1 MDWDQPKKFFLERLH
16 GIIGWIW
23 LALFVLA
30 LLLFALEH
38 SIGWALYAD
47 SAHWGLLTLGVPLL
61 PLGLLTALYGLAMAL
76 FRKQHDVMPYWAW
89 RDMGITLG
97 AFLLLFLYFDWGVSM
112 SGGYP
117 AFLESLRLGLT
128 RLAARLV
135 E

>member
-1 MDWDQPKKFFLERLH
+1 MDWDQPKKTFLERFH
-16 GIIGWIW
+16 GVIGWIW

-30 LLLFALEH
+30 LFLFILEH
-38 SIGWALYAD
+38 YMGRAFYAD

-76 FRKQHDVMPYWAW
+76 FRKQHDVMPYWAL